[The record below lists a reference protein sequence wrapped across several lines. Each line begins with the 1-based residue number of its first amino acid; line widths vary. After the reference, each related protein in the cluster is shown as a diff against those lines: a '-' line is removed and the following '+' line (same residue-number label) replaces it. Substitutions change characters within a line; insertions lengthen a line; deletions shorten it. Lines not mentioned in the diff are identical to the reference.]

1 MTHSFK
7 EKGKSYYTEMIKKKI
22 FVTLILLQIKI
33 YNVKINILCLCVC
46 QLYFKSVDEYEY
58 LKTDKLNLSVQISR
72 YSSRVLF
79 SLMKQRR
86 RYILDYF
93 TDL

>member
-1 MTHSFK
+1 
-7 EKGKSYYTEMIKKKI
+7 MIKKKI